1 MSNTTVKEM
10 IRLAKVNLN
19 ELSVNEV
26 KNSLNSEDINIIDL
40 RDMPE
45 LIENGI
51 IPGSYHASRGH
62 LEFFADPECEYYKDF
77 FDIDKEIILYCH
89 SGGRSALAS
98 QTLKNMGYT
107 KISHMKGGF
116 KSWMKEIGIIDDF
129 KQLNYIYTKFGYIYR

>member
-10 IRLAKVNLN
+10 IKLAKVNLN

-26 KNSLNSEDINIIDL
+26 KNSLNSKDINIIDL

-62 LEFFADPECEYYKDF
+62 LEFFADPECEYYKNF

-116 KSWMKEIGIIDDF
+116 KSWMKEIGIIDD
-129 KQLNYIYTKFGYIYR
+129 YR

>member
-10 IRLAKVNLN
+10 VKLAKVNLK
-19 ELSVNEV
+19 ELTVNEV
-26 KNSLNSEDINIIDL
+26 KNSLNSKDINIIDL
-40 RDMPE
+40 RDLPE

-51 IPGSYHASRGH
+51 IPGSHHASRGH

-77 FDIDKEIILYCH
+77 FDTEKDIILYCH

-98 QTLKNMGYT
+98 HTLKNMGYT

-116 KSWMKEIGIIDDF
+116 KSWMKEIGIIDD
-129 KQLNYIYTKFGYIYR
+129 YR